1 MADTNLNILVR
12 VQGAKEAST
21 EIVGISKSTAQVGKQ
36 TEETSKRTS
45 NLRKTMSGLATGFAV
60 YKGAQWIKSAVNETT
75 ALAKSTMGLQRITGM
90 DAKTAAGWV
99 GVAKERGVQSKQLN
113 MGFIT
118 LAKNTEQLAK
128 GGKSAVELFHGLGIS
143 AHQFQSMNAEQ
154 RMLALADAFKNMKD
168 PAQRAATAQKLFGR
182 QAQTMIPLLSQGSK
196 ALGAQ
201 IDEMGKSS
209 GMTGKSVKEQ
219 LALVRSQREM
229 NRAMLQLKVAVATAL
244 MPIMLSLAQVLAPLT
259 AGFAKL
265 MQGSGA
271 FRVVVVALTAAM
283 VVFIA
288 TMKLMQL
295 AAVGARTALMT
306 SGIGAI
312 VVGIA
317 VAIMLL
323 YTKCGWFRDA
333 IQAAMKGVVA
343 AFGWV
348 KNAALAVWNWI
359 KGNWPLLLAAL
370 AGPFGIAAALI
381 IKHWHAIAN
390 AGRMAFAAIKGAIL
404 AVWNWI
410 KANWPLLVSILT
422 GPIGAAV
429 IQIVKNWGRIK
440 SAAESAFNAIKS
452 AVNIVGS
459 IISGVLGGAFRA
471 VLTVVKE
478 VVSAIEKVVSV
489 AKGIASLPGK
499 AGGAIAGAFK
509 SVSPFQTGGYMHTAG
524 TALVGEQGPEMV
536 HLPQGAR
543 VSPFVQGYGGSGRTV
558 VQVPVYLDR
567 RQIALAMGSF
577 VADQQAA
584 R

>member
-244 MPIMLSLAQVLAPLT
+244 MPIMLSLAQVLAP
-259 AGFAKL
+259 
-265 MQGSGA
+265 
-271 FRVVVVALTAAM
+271 
-283 VVFIA
+283 
-288 TMKLMQL
+288 
-295 AAVGARTALMT
+295 RTAVMT